1 MIMMIKII
9 EVVTVYQRGL
19 FGEVFADMGLLHQ
32 LSLKNAEQ
40 LGLEKDWDDRQ

>member
-1 MIMMIKII
+1 VTLIKII
-9 EVVTVYQRGL
+9 EVVTVHQRDL